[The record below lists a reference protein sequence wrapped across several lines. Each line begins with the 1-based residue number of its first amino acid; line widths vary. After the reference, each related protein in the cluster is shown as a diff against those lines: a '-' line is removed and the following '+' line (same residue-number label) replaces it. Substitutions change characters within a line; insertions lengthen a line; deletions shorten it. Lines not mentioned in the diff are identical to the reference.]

1 MRKFLLLIFLL
12 PALFSSITVISTEKD
27 FVLDEEEKYH
37 LQALRMDAIMTASR
51 QILMFMKKLLH
62 LQILF

>member
-37 LQALRMDAIMTASR
+37 FTSTTYGRYFDSIPTNPNVYEETPFR
-51 QILMFMKKLLH
+51 
-62 LQILF
+62 